1 MIGIR
6 SGYIYIN
13 SLRIHAL
20 HGVLKQERMVGNDYE
35 LTLRAKYDISDA
47 CATDDIN
54 KALNYAA
61 VCDEVRQVMTEPCA
75 LVERVAYK
83 IGERIMKKCPQV
95 EEIDLTLT
103 KKNPPMGADCDG
115 AGVEIHLINNKTD

>member
-1 MIGIR
+1 
-6 SGYIYIN
+6 
-13 SLRIHAL
+13 
-20 HGVLKQERMVGNDYE
+20 
-35 LTLRAKYDISDA
+35 
-47 CATDDIN
+47 
-54 KALNYAA
+54 

-75 LVERVAYK
+75 LVETVAYK
-83 IGERIMKKCPQV
+83 ICERIMKEFPQV